1 MGGRIGGP
9 RDVIDT
15 RYVIEGKVH
24 VQLHQLDCV
33 SLNDVISP

>member
-24 VQLHQLDCV
+24 VQLHQRRWIAC
-33 SLNDVISP
+33 P